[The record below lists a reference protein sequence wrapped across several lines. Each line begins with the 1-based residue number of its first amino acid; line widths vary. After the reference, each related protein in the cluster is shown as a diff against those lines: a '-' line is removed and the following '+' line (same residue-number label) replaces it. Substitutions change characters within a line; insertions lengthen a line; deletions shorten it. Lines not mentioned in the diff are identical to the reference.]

1 MEATISCE
9 AFVSGLSV
17 MEDDG
22 EVLIFAHKGISIRLS
37 AEDAAEL
44 ANKLGFIVQNIWSPR

>member
-37 AEDAAEL
+37 AEDASDL
-44 ANKLGFIVQNIWSPR
+44 ADRLAATVQNIKESA